1 MNSSSKNNK
10 EAKYNKIW
18 KWPKCN
24 NNQIKKK

>member
-10 EAKYNKIW
+10 EAKYNKIYQNNS
-18 KWPKCN
+18 N